1 MEKVKRKMRNKRD
14 LATCDFMAED
24 CYLKSIFQYISPDTY
39 GQFWCVYLCVYVGK
53 CILKT

>member
-24 CYLKSIFQYISPDTY
+24 CYLKSIFQYISPDSY
-39 GQFWCVYLCVYVGK
+39 GQFWCVYLCG
-53 CILKT
+53 